1 MPKSTDD
8 RPRRP
13 ERSRLRTALL
23 SAALLVPLT
32 ALTACGSG
40 PNTQSGAPGAAVAS
54 LASSP
59 HPDSP
64 VEPPTA
70 GSAPAA
76 GAASG
81 TPSPGATADRPQ
93 QRLDDT
99 PEHDAQLWT
108 GYYNCLGDNGVP
120 LTGGI
125 APPGQPMQKQPP
137 PGASIPQSALTACQ
151 SRMPLM
157 PPEMDPKL
165 NPNYSTDFSA
175 WVNCINGKG
184 LKVKAYGTPGS
195 GNSGWSYDGQ
205 PTMPQ
210 AQQTQVIAAC
220 KTEAFRGSGH

>member
-1 MPKSTDD
+1 MP
-8 RPRRP
+8 
-13 ERSRLRTALL
+13 LRTAVL
-23 SAALLVPLT
+23 SAALLVPLA

-40 PNTQSGAPGAAVAS
+40 PGAQSGAPGAAVAS
-54 LASSP
+54 LASSAP
-59 HPDSP
+59 PGSP
-64 VEPPTA
+64 TEPPAA
-70 GSAPAA
+70 GAAEAAGAGTTPAA

-81 TPSPGATADRPQ
+81 TPSPGSTADRPQ

-99 PEHDAQLWT
+99 QEHDAQLWT

-125 APPGQPMQKQPP
+125 APAGQPMQKQPP
-137 PGASIPQSALTACQ
+137 PGTSIPQSALTACQ

-220 KTEAFRGSGH
+220 KTEAFRGNGH